1 MKPTAGQTL
10 VDASPLTQ
18 LLQQQRVTGVQVR
31 SAFSAIC
38 GKGDYFESAQELVM
52 SAHQRPDLM
61 LDSASVP
68 SVASGRISSYA
79 CDFLLHGK
87 LSLLQNDCLIGV
99 SESWKEIDE
108 WRFFLESL
116 NIALEYMFELD
127 NTHEYAHLQKVV
139 KDLTVELSTKLHLE
153 GA

>member
-1 MKPTAGQTL
+1 MG
-10 VDASPLTQ
+10 D
-18 LLQQQRVTGVQVR
+18 LLKQQQIKNVR
-31 SAFSAIC
+31 LRSPFSAVS
-38 GKGDYFESAQELVM
+38 GKGDSFESSQDLVM
-52 SAHQRPDLM
+52 SAQQTPEMM
-61 LDSASVP
+61 LDSASVAT
-68 SVASGRISSYA
+68 VGTGRMSSYA
-79 CDFLLHGK
+79 CDFFLHGK

-116 NIALEYMFELD
+116 NIALEFMFELD

-139 KDLTVELSTKLHLE
+139 KTLTTELSTKLQLE

>member
-1 MKPTAGQTL
+1 M
-10 VDASPLTQ
+10 
-18 LLQQQRVTGVQVR
+18 
-31 SAFSAIC
+31 
-38 GKGDYFESAQELVM
+38 SAQ
-52 SAHQRPDLM
+52 QRPDM
-61 LDSASVP
+61 LLDMASVP
-68 SVASGRISSYA
+68 TVNTSGRVSSYA
-79 CDFLLHGK
+79 CDFMLHGK

-116 NIALEYMFELD
+116 NIALEFMFELD

-139 KDLTVELSTKLHLE
+139 KDLTTELSTKLHLE